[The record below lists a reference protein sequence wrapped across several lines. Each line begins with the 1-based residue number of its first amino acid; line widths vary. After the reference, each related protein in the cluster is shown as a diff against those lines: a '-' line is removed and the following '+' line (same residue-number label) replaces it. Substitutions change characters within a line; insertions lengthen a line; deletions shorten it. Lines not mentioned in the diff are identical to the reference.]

1 MASGGDTG
9 ETEHHGESV
18 TTFTAPESIDW
29 GALLAPYRKSQAWRS
44 IFQLVTTAL
53 PLAAL
58 WLAMLWSLRVG
69 YWLTLLLAV
78 PAALLVVRMFMFQH
92 DCGHGSFFRS
102 QKANNWVGRVIGV
115 LTLVPY
121 AYWRKTHAIHHA
133 TSGNLDSRDFGDID
147 TLTVREY
154 LSRPWIKRVMYRF
167 YRDPLVLL
175 LIGPA
180 YQFII
185 KHRYPADIPRNWKR
199 EWASVHW
206 TNLALLA
213 VLVAATLT
221 IGLGRFVAVQL
232 PITLI
237 AGSVG
242 VFLFYVQHQYEDTYW
257 RYREAWDYHA
267 AGLEGASFY
276 RLPRVLHWMTANIG
290 FHHIHH
296 VNPRI
301 PNYHL
306 RRCYNENP
314 ELHEVTQLS
323 IPQSIKTLW
332 LTLWDEDERR
342 LVGFRSLRGIKARM
356 SADPANGGAVE
367 PTKPGAVPRPWQ

>member
-1 MASGGDTG
+1 M
-9 ETEHHGESV
+9 
-18 TTFTAPESIDW
+18 TTSTAPKNIDW
-29 GALLAPYRKSQAWRS
+29 NAMLASYRKPRTWRS
-44 IFQLVTTAL
+44 VFQLVSTAVPFVL
-53 PLAAL
+53 L
-58 WLAMLWSLRVG
+58 WVAMFWSLRVG

-78 PAALLVVRMFMFQH
+78 PTAFFVIRMFMFQH

-102 QKANNWVGRVIGV
+102 LKANNAVGRTIGV
-115 LTLVPY
+115 LTLVPF

-133 TSGNLDSRDFGDID
+133 TSGNLDTRDFGDIA

-154 LSRPWIKRVMYRF
+154 LSRPWLKRVMYRM
-167 YRDPLVLL
+167 YRNPIVLL

-180 YQFII
+180 YQFIF
-185 KHRYPADIPRNWKR
+185 KHRYPADIPRSWKR
-199 EWASVHW
+199 EWASVQG

-213 VLVAATLT
+213 VLLIATFT

-237 AGSVG
+237 AGALG

-267 AGLEGASFY
+267 AGLEGASLY
-276 RLPRVLHWMTANIG
+276 ALPRVLQWITASIG

-301 PNYHL
+301 PNYNL
-306 RRCYNENP
+306 QRCYDENP
-314 ELHEVTQLS
+314 ELHEVTRLT
-323 IPQSIKTLW
+323 ILQSLKTLW
-332 LTLWDEDERR
+332 LTLWDEDGRR
-342 LVGFRSLRGIKARM
+342 LIRFRDLRALRPHLEDGH
-356 SADPANGGAVE
+356 AVA
-367 PTKPGAVPRPWQ
+367 PTKPEAVPRSWK